1 MAGAV
6 QNGNI
11 VGAERRYRE
20 PRRTV
25 LNRSI
30 RRAEAAFTQGRYVAL
45 PYPKLLATA
54 LSSRLD
60 MHLRLERRL

>member
-1 MAGAV
+1 MSELGKATRIPPENFEALKH
-6 QNGNI
+6 
-11 VGAERRYRE
+11 AE
-20 PRRTV
+20 
-25 LNRSI
+25 
-30 RRAEAAFTQGRYVAL
+30 YVAL